1 MTGLLLCGGKSSRMG
16 SDKGLLNAAGITWA
30 ETAYQK
36 IATVVS
42 SVAISVNKEQLPS
55 YKKHFLE
62 SELIVDSD
70 QLKIGG
76 PLCGLLSAHI
86 QMPKEDIFLFA
97 CDLLFM
103 ETPVFE
109 ALLLQQKETPDKE
122 AFVFM
127 QDQETEPL
135 CGIYTA
141 IGLNKILTAY
151 QNESLGKQSMKH
163 VLEMLSTSKK
173 ELPDEWKPFF
183 KNINT
188 RNDLNG

>member
-55 YKKHFLE
+55 YKKRFLE